1 MTPLSKDKIDEILEL
16 TDGES
21 SILIELFQSFLKDA
35 KELSEGIKD
44 AASNSDWEKLK
55 FDVHSLKGLCGTIG
69 ATKLFD
75 VCEVLND
82 DLKNNNKTT
91 AITLADEAFVE
102 YKELVKFITST
113 YQV

>member
-1 MTPLSKDKIDEILEL
+1 MNPLNKDKIDEILYL
-16 TDGES
+16 ADGEYL
-21 SILIELFQSFLKDA
+21 ILLELFQSFLKDA
-35 KELSEGIKD
+35 KELSEGIKH
-44 AASNSDWEKLK
+44 AAIDSDWEKLK

-69 ATKLFD
+69 ATQLFD

-91 AITLADEAFVE
+91 AITLADKAFLE
-102 YKELVKFITST
+102 YEELVKFITST